1 MGIDDPGPATTLIL
15 QSIIQPISSTDV
27 PEIVLYI
34 LILFVCLLVSAICS
48 SSENAFFSHRD
59 SDTESL
65 REEKSKTAKYILA
78 LLERPKQLLA
88 TMLLLNSL
96 VNVAFVLIAILLTEK
111 LFDLAALPWLK
122 FFVEAIVVTVIILV
136 FGEVVPKVFATQN
149 YHAAARV
156 LVYPMR
162 SFVWFFSPFTHLLVK
177 FGSLLERGVKVQAN
191 ELTPEELSM
200 AIDMATDQED
210 AQQEKEIL
218 KGIVNMSSIQVKQI
232 MRSRVDM
239 TAVEKSADYHKLL
252 KVVRDSGFSR
262 IPVYDKTI
270 DAIVGVLSIK
280 RLIPHLDAAADFDW
294 MQFVKAP
301 YFIPENKAID
311 DTLGEMRTNHNH
323 LAIVVDEFGGTSG
336 MITME
341 DILDEVFGDMQDEF
355 DDEEKGYVKLK
366 EGVYMFEAKVLL
378 VDFVRELGLSIDLF
392 DHLDLESDSL
402 GGMIGERLGRMPKR
416 GDEVAVSHL
425 QFKVESADARK
436 VKKIR
441 ITIENNH
448 EVQ

>member
-1 MGIDDPGPATTLIL
+1 MSTDDPGPTGVLLQSLVQPLSATDISEVVVYVLIL
-15 QSIIQPISSTDV
+15 
-27 PEIVLYI
+27 L
-34 LILFVCLLVSAICS
+34 LCLVVSAICS

-59 SDTESL
+59 SDMEAL
-65 REEKSKTAKYILA
+65 RDEKSKAAKYILEV
-78 LLERPKQLLA
+78 LERPKQLLA
-88 TMLLLNSL
+88 TMLFVNSL
-96 VNVAFVLIAILLTEK
+96 VNVAFVLVAILLTEK
-111 LFDLAALPWLK
+111 LFDLQALPWLK
-122 FFVEAIVVTVIILV
+122 FFVEAIVVTVVILV

-149 YHAAARV
+149 YKTAARF

-162 SFVWFFSPFTHLLVK
+162 AFIWFFSPFTFLLVK
-177 FGSLLERGVKVQAN
+177 FGSFLERGVKPRTQ

-210 AQQEKEIL
+210 AKQEKEIL
-218 KGIVNMSSIQVKQI
+218 KGIVNMGSIQVKQI

-239 TAVEKSADYHKLL
+239 TAVDSSIDYHKLL
-252 KVVRDSGFSR
+252 QVVRESGFSR

-280 RLIPHLDAAADFDW
+280 RLIPHLDASAEFDW
-294 MQFVKAP
+294 CQFVKTP

-311 DTLGEMRTNHNH
+311 DTLAEMRVNHNH

-355 DDEEKGYVKLK
+355 DDEEKGFVQLK
-366 EGVYMFEAKVLL
+366 EGVYVFEAKVLL
-378 VDFVRELGLSIDLF
+378 VDFIREMSLSLDLF
-392 DHLDLESDSL
+392 EHLELESDSL
-402 GGMIGERLGRMPKR
+402 GGMMSERLGRMPKG
-416 GDEVAVSHL
+416 GDDVVVGRVR
-425 QFKVESADARK
+425 FTVESADTRK

-441 ITIENNH
+441 VSIESH
-448 EVQ
+448 EVEK

>member
-1 MGIDDPGPATTLIL
+1 MSIDDPGPTGLIV
-15 QSIIQPISSTDV
+15 QTIIQPISAADV
-27 PEIVLYI
+27 PEIVVYS
-34 LILFVCLLVSAICS
+34 LILLLCLLISAICS

-59 SDTESL
+59 SDTEAL
-65 REEKSKTAKYILA
+65 REEKSKTAKYILEV
-78 LLERPKQLLA
+78 LERPKQLLA

-111 LFDLAALPWLK
+111 LFNLEALPWLK
-122 FFVEAIVVTVIILV
+122 FFVEAIVVTVVILV

-149 YHAAARV
+149 YKSAARF

-162 SFVWFFSPFTHLLVK
+162 AFVWFFSPFTFLLVK
-177 FGSLLERGVKVQAN
+177 FGSLLERGVKPQAH

-239 TAVEKSADYHKLL
+239 TAVERFTDYHKLL
-252 KVVRDSGFSR
+252 SVVRESGFSR

-280 RLIPHLDAAADFDW
+280 RLIPHLDAGSDFDW

-355 DDEEKGYVKLK
+355 DDEEKGFVQLK
-366 EGVYMFEAKVLL
+366 EGVYVFEAKVLM
-378 VDFVRELGLSIDLF
+378 VDFIREVGLSLDLF
-392 DHLDLESDSL
+392 EHLELESDSL
-402 GGMIGERLGRMPKR
+402 GGMVSECLGRMPKR
-416 GDEVAVSHL
+416 GDEVSVGQVH
-425 QFKVESADARK
+425 FNVESADARK

-441 ITIENNH
+441 VTIEKNH
-448 EVQ
+448 VGE

>member
-1 MGIDDPGPATTLIL
+1 
-15 QSIIQPISSTDV
+15 
-27 PEIVLYI
+27 
-34 LILFVCLLVSAICS
+34 
-48 SSENAFFSHRD
+48 
-59 SDTESL
+59 
-65 REEKSKTAKYILA
+65 
-78 LLERPKQLLA
+78 
-88 TMLLLNSL
+88 
-96 VNVAFVLIAILLTEK
+96 
-111 LFDLAALPWLK
+111 
-122 FFVEAIVVTVIILV
+122 LV

-149 YHAAARV
+149 YRSAARF

-162 SFVWFFSPFTHLLVK
+162 AFVWFFAPVSHLLVK
-177 FGSLLERGVKVQAN
+177 FGSVLERGVKVQAN

>member
-1 MGIDDPGPATTLIL
+1 
-15 QSIIQPISSTDV
+15 
-27 PEIVLYI
+27 
-34 LILFVCLLVSAICS
+34 
-48 SSENAFFSHRD
+48 
-59 SDTESL
+59 
-65 REEKSKTAKYILA
+65 
-78 LLERPKQLLA
+78 
-88 TMLLLNSL
+88 
-96 VNVAFVLIAILLTEK
+96 
-111 LFDLAALPWLK
+111 
-122 FFVEAIVVTVIILV
+122 
-136 FGEVVPKVFATQN
+136 
-149 YHAAARV
+149 
-156 LVYPMR
+156 
-162 SFVWFFSPFTHLLVK
+162 
-177 FGSLLERGVKVQAN
+177 
-191 ELTPEELSM
+191 
-200 AIDMATDQED
+200 
-210 AQQEKEIL
+210 
-218 KGIVNMSSIQVKQI
+218 
-232 MRSRVDM
+232 
-239 TAVEKSADYHKLL
+239 
-252 KVVRDSGFSR
+252 
-262 IPVYDKTI
+262 
-270 DAIVGVLSIK
+270 
-280 RLIPHLDAAADFDW
+280 
-294 MQFVKAP
+294 
-301 YFIPENKAID
+301 
-311 DTLGEMRTNHNH
+311 

>member
-1 MGIDDPGPATTLIL
+1 
-15 QSIIQPISSTDV
+15 
-27 PEIVLYI
+27 
-34 LILFVCLLVSAICS
+34 
-48 SSENAFFSHRD
+48 
-59 SDTESL
+59 
-65 REEKSKTAKYILA
+65 
-78 LLERPKQLLA
+78 
-88 TMLLLNSL
+88 
-96 VNVAFVLIAILLTEK
+96 
-111 LFDLAALPWLK
+111 
-122 FFVEAIVVTVIILV
+122 
-136 FGEVVPKVFATQN
+136 
-149 YHAAARV
+149 
-156 LVYPMR
+156 
-162 SFVWFFSPFTHLLVK
+162 
-177 FGSLLERGVKVQAN
+177 
-191 ELTPEELSM
+191 M

-218 KGIVNMSSIQVKQI
+218 KGIVNMGSIQVKQI

-239 TAVEKSADYHKLL
+239 TAVERSTDYHKLL
-252 KVVRDSGFSR
+252 AVVRESGFSR

-280 RLIPHLDAAADFDW
+280 RLIPHLDAGSDFDW

-355 DDEEKGYVKLK
+355 DDEEKGYVQLK
-366 EGVYMFEAKVLL
+366 EGVYVFEAKVLM
-378 VDFVRELGLSIDLF
+378 VDFVREVGLPIDLF
-392 DHLDLESDSL
+392 EHLELESDSL
-402 GGMIGERLGRMPKR
+402 GGMVSERLGRMPKR
-416 GDEVAVSHL
+416 GDEVAVGQV

-441 ITIENNH
+441 VTIEKNH
-448 EVQ
+448 VGE